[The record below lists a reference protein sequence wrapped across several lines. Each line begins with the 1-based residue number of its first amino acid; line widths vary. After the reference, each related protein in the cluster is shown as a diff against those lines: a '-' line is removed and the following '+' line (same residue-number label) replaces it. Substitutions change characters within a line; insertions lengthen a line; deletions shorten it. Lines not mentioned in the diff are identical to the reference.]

1 MVIIHSNIEN
11 ENEISKTIWRPIMFK
26 IDPNSDHQTSL
37 PGDHRKYSQALPKK
51 SVKWIDA
58 IQNFE
63 VRTDDIWIV
72 GIIKTGTTWIHN
84 IAYKLKY
91 GLECDN
97 IADELENR
105 FFEKCAMWTDIFD
118 KEIERYKEMKSP
130 RIFKTHLPAF
140 LLPNQL
146 WTVQPKIIYTIRNPK
161 DVVLSAYHMI
171 RNSYMHFSGTLEDFC
186 ELYFDDIGFTSPI
199 FDHFHG
205 FLQLRTRD
213 HVLLAEYEEM
223 IADPVRGLKRI
234 CEFLQ
239 CPHSDEQ
246 LQEVNENVSF
256 ETMREKF
263 PCFMLPD
270 DKSTI
275 PDPDYK

>member
-1 MVIIHSNIEN
+1 
-11 ENEISKTIWRPIMFK
+11 MFR

-37 PGDHRKYSQALPKK
+37 SGDHRKYSHALPKE
-51 SVKWIDA
+51 SAKWIDA

-84 IAYKLKY
+84 IAYKLKH
-91 GLECDN
+91 GLDCDN

-105 FFEKCAMWTDIFD
+105 FFEKCAMSTDSFD
-118 KEIERYKEMKSP
+118 KEIDRYKEMKSP

-140 LLPNQL
+140 LLPRQL
-146 WTVQPKIIYTIRNPK
+146 WTIQPKIIYTIRNPK
-161 DVVLSAYHMI
+161 DVVLSAYHMM
-171 RNSYMHFSGTLEDFC
+171 RNSYMHFGGTLEDFC
-186 ELYFDDIGFTSPI
+186 ELYFDDIGFNSPI

-205 FLQLRTRD
+205 FLQLRTQD
-213 HVLLAEYEEM
+213 HVLFSEYEEM
-223 IADPVRGLKRI
+223 IADPFRGLKRI
-234 CEFLQ
+234 CEFLK
-239 CPHSDEQ
+239 CSHSDEQ

-256 ETMREKF
+256 GKMRDTF
-263 PCFMLPD
+263 PSFMMPS
-270 DKSTI
+270 DKTSV